1 MDYIQLDGGRGNRQ
15 VKPRRHDFYPKWG
28 DWPQVTSNARSLYR
42 GGDCN
47 LWSRF
52 IVAPKR
58 VPVLDYGI
66 TVGDAVVTALVIGI
80 MLLLGQAVGIGF
92 DRWLDAAGY

>member
-1 MDYIQLDGGRGNRQ
+1 ML
-15 VKPRRHDFYPKWG
+15 
-28 DWPQVTSNARSLYR
+28 A
-42 GGDCN
+42 
-47 LWSRF
+47 
-52 IVAPKR
+52 
-58 VPVLDYGI
+58 YGI